1 MRLRSNF
8 PFGVL
13 LVCQSVSG
21 ALAAGDP
28 PFRAAL
34 ISGRLAN
41 TAHLKQLKRQGYNA
55 VALEVVRGAPTK
67 GLTEQAN
74 RIRRAGFRLYYW
86 IEVGRCEELADAHPE
101 WMASL
106 QGHPEWRRH
115 FPTFPQPA
123 DGEVVK
129 NYPWVPVFYKEAFD
143 AHLQRIKSFTRTMPK
158 PDGIFLNDLQAAPSA
173 CGCGNTLCR
182 WTTDYGPIKTAT
194 LLGPDAAAKF
204 VSEVRKLAPTT
215 EVIPVWTTECQEHE
229 MPKGKAC
236 DGVSCFTGICWYDFT
251 KQLMP
256 LAVESKRIGAL
267 LAYKS
272 LGQNP
277 EWIDSAIRSFQKMP
291 PLRNGAPI
299 PANRI
304 LPILQ
309 GWNAT
314 PAERADQIR
323 RAREAG
329 TTGYIMALTPIDQ
342 SWKPRLQKVQPPSPS
357 RS

>member
-1 MRLRSNF
+1 MRLRSSV
-8 PFGVL
+8 PYAVL

-21 ALAAGDP
+21 APAAAGS

-34 ISGRLAN
+34 ISGRQTN
-41 TAHLKQLKRQGYNA
+41 TATLKQLKRQGYNI
-55 VALEVVRGAPTK
+55 VALEFVRGALPK
-67 GLTEQAN
+67 ARIEQAN
-74 RIRRAGFRLYYW
+74 RIRKAGFQLYYW

-115 FPTFPQPA
+115 FPAFPQPA

-129 NYPWVPVFYKEAFD
+129 NYPWVSVFYKEAFD
-143 AHLQRIKSFTRTMPK
+143 AHLHRIKSLIAPLPK
-158 PDGIFLNDLQAAPSA
+158 PDGILLNDLQAAPSA

-194 LLGPDAAAKF
+194 QLGPDAGAKF
-204 VSEVRKLAPTT
+204 LSEVRKLAAGA

-229 MPKGKAC
+229 MPKGNAC
-236 DGVSCFTGICWYDFT
+236 DGVSCFSGICWYDFT

-256 LAVESKRIGAL
+256 VAAESKRIGAL
-267 LAYKS
+267 LTYKS
-272 LGQNP
+272 LGQYP
-277 EWIDSAIRSFQKMP
+277 EWIDSAVRSFQKMP
-291 PLRNGAPI
+291 SVRNGKPI
-299 PANRI
+299 AANRI
-304 LPILQ
+304 LPVLQ
-309 GWNAT
+309 GWNTT

-329 TTGYIMALTPIDQ
+329 ATGYIMVLTPIAQ
-342 SWKPRLQKVQPPSPS
+342 SWKPRILKLPSAT
-357 RS
+357 R